1 MLDLGA
7 MKHEITSK
15 GCLRLLIK
23 LTGTFSSFQATN
35 KSKHEEVARDT
46 PCRTERA
53 STQSAPTSCKRMVV
67 QQPTALIS
75 YYTFLLLLFFFL
87 IHFLSYWI
95 WCDLTKRWFYSL
107 LHASW
112 ISVAVTDL
120 PHRLGRCHSCVLSGQ
135 VHVCPDCLGR
145 CWCVVPI
152 AYCFEKIYTQ
162 KSVHAQK
169 ILFVL

>member
-75 YYTFLLLLFFFL
+75 YYTFLLLLFFFPPYF
-87 IHFLSYWI
+87 HFHIRQPLSQGRK
-95 WCDLTKRWFYSL
+95 DSRGLSAPKT
-107 LHASW
+107 
-112 ISVAVTDL
+112 AVKWKLATAL
-120 PHRLGRCHSCVLSGQ
+120 R
-135 VHVCPDCLGR
+135 CLGSR
-145 CWCVVPI
+145 
-152 AYCFEKIYTQ
+152 AALTNSLQLSK
-162 KSVHAQK
+162 
-169 ILFVL
+169 